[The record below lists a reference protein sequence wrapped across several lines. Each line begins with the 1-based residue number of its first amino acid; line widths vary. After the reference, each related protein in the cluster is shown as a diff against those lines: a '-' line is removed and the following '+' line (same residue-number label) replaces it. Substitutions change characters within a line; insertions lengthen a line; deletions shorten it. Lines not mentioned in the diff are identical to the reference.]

1 MIFANPRNA
10 RHLLRHLSGV
20 VPLFVILAQASSSQA
35 PETFSQA
42 LTRHHIALTKP
53 ALLMALADSDK
64 EVRGLAAAELA
75 EMKAVDTIPEI
86 MRAAEAEKEGLTQ
99 VNIAAA
105 ATWMGSSEGLGLLKK
120 LCREP
125 SLSPYA
131 RQNAARTIFD
141 KGDHACFTE
150 IADMI
155 RPSFDTGTRI
165 GALYLLSQL
174 HDRTEEE
181 TKLVLARL
189 VVALSDPE
197 SRMRL
202 EACQGL
208 RWLHDA
214 GAVAPLRA
222 AIVNEHEE
230 FTRTEMQSVL
240 EFLLKPKSEH

>member
-1 MIFANPRNA
+1 
-10 RHLLRHLSGV
+10 
-20 VPLFVILAQASSSQA
+20 
-35 PETFSQA
+35 
-42 LTRHHIALTKP
+42 
-53 ALLMALADSDK
+53 
-64 EVRGLAAAELA
+64 
-75 EMKAVDTIPEI
+75 

-131 RQNAARTIFD
+131 RQNAARTVFD

-155 RPSFDTGTRI
+155 RPSFDPGTRI

-181 TKLVLARL
+181 TKLVLERL

-202 EACQGL
+202 EGSVALTRKPLSHTQ
-208 RWLHDA
+208 
-214 GAVAPLRA
+214 AVGWTTSYEPQLVVASK
-222 AIVNEHEE
+222 VNA
-230 FTRTEMQSVL
+230 TE
-240 EFLLKPKSEH
+240 PIN